1 MSTLRGLWSINIGI
15 IRLDLGYVKKLKS
28 VYVVY
33 NIKHVL
39 VTTPEINEVKCCY
52 LRKSSSPT
60 VVTEC
65 NNFLLA
71 CRNSQLPELQLTT
84 GFFTTREFP
93 GKSMKCKCNK
103 ISFKW
108 LHTHTARRNQC
119 THDVLPGIEG
129 TCLGKKMPISKYL
142 SQLSNL

>member
-1 MSTLRGLWSINIGI
+1 M
-15 IRLDLGYVKKLKS
+15 
-28 VYVVY
+28 
-33 NIKHVL
+33 L

-108 LHTHTARRNQC
+108 LHTHSQLGETSA
-119 THDVLPGIEG
+119 VLPGIEG

-142 SQLSNL
+142 CDVTNQSMKLISHTCMYLLPMTPH